1 MKKILLAT
9 LAGGLALIM
18 SASAFAADVTMRI
31 SLQLPMKSHLGQ
43 NLALFKE
50 EVESKSGGDIVVEIY
65 DSAQLYRT
73 RKCRLLSVLVL

>member
-9 LAGGLALIM
+9 LAGGLTLIM

-43 NLALFKE
+43 NLSLFKE
-50 EVESKSGGDIVVEIY
+50 EVES
-65 DSAQLYRT
+65 
-73 RKCRLLSVLVL
+73 